1 MVTDP
6 FWGNLFH
13 RRSQQENE
21 LFAVLSK
28 VPIFQDLSR
37 RQFHRIEGILHR
49 RSYVAGEAIVREGD
63 IGVGMYVILSGEVDI
78 IQHGQEGAET
88 KLATFGSGDFFGDQ
102 VLLDESARTASAIAR
117 EPTKAVGFF
126 RPDLLE
132 LIESSPR
139 LGLKIVMRLSHMISV
154 RLRHTNR
161 LLKEARDRARA
172 MEAAQAAAEAARQD
186 GLSESSDGPAEAEP
200 RPAAPAAAT
209 APTQPSG

>member
-6 FWGNLFH
+6 FWGNLF
-13 RRSQQENE
+13 RRRDQQEPE
-21 LFAVLSK
+21 LFTVLRR

-37 RQFHRIEGILHR
+37 RQFDRIEGILHR

-88 KLATFGSGDFFGDQ
+88 RLATFGSGDFFGDQ

-172 MEAAQAAAEAARQD
+172 TEAAQAAAESAGAAEPA
-186 GLSESSDGPAEAEP
+186 ESSDSTGAAEAT
-200 RPAAPAAAT
+200 AAPAQASK
-209 APTQPSG
+209 QGQS